1 MASSSPSPDP
11 ILDAEWQ
18 KWKIKHGKPYS
29 LVGNFGTVQR
39 EPREFAD
46 GGNGHN
52 RGHRNCLFLKNYMNS
67 HEHRV
72 VRISVPRHVTRKIS
86 HRSFLFPGGRR
97 TEESSMGR
105 KYEKDQ
111 TAQWGEW
118 PGEAWFHHGNECLW

>member
-1 MASSSPSPDP
+1 MTPAVFLAILWLVMASSSPSPDP

-72 VRISVPRHVTRKIS
+72 VRISVPRHVTNDLLQCLEIS
-86 HRSFLFPGGRR
+86 LTFLHLLQQVFG
-97 TEESSMGR
+97 
-105 KYEKDQ
+105 Q
-111 TAQWGEW
+111 IL
-118 PGEAWFHHGNECLW
+118 LW